1 MKIVKTKIIYFYKL
15 ILLLLFKIILMNY
28 CKNQLTLTTI
38 IFSIFISFGQSK
50 SNEFEPFTSQKKR
63 SFPFLLFSPTDN
75 SSAFKVSPLTAK
87 NASGFQFNS
96 YKVLVN
102 LKANVFKKIYSKEN
116 YQLAISG
123 QIDNQFVFREESSTR
138 FNGITHSLFNT
149 DFFIYFH
156 NDFVLNENNF
166 LRINL
171 YHRSSHLGDDFLLK
185 NDYTKIT
192 NPDYWANDPSN
203 YEAMEVLY
211 AFNKE
216 KMGLYAGISYIVRT
230 DSDRKRLA
238 FQQGGVFKNFDS
250 ESDFLSRVF
259 LGYDLRFLENNDF
272 NFDFNGGIGYA
283 FKNNNSLRL
292 EYFNGYLPYSRL
304 EKEVKTSWVSL
315 AFYYNLEL

>member
-1 MKIVKTKIIYFYKL
+1 MKVF
-15 ILLLLFKIILMNY
+15 
-28 CKNQLTLTTI
+28 KNQL
-38 IFSIFISFGQSK
+38 SIFFILFSFIITFGQTK
-50 SNEFEPFTSQKKR
+50 SNEFEPFLSQKKR
-63 SFPFLLFSPTDN
+63 DFPFLLFSTTDN
-75 SSAFKVSPLTAK
+75 SSAFKISSLTSE

-102 LKANVFKKIYSKEN
+102 LKANVFKKIYSKNN

-123 QIDNQFVFREESSTR
+123 HIDNQFVFREETSAKFS
-138 FNGITHSLFNT
+138 GITHSLFNT

-192 NPDYWANDPSN
+192 NPDYWSNDPSN
-203 YEAMEVLY
+203 YETVEVLY
-211 AFNKE
+211 AYNSK
-216 KMGLYAGISYIVRT
+216 KIGLYGGVSYIVRT
-230 DSDRKRLA
+230 NSDRKRFA
-238 FQQGGVFKNFDS
+238 FQQGAVFKNFDF
-250 ESDFLSRVF
+250 ESDFLSRIF
-259 LGYDLRFLENNDF
+259 IGYDIRFLENNNF

-292 EYFNGYLPYSRL
+292 EYYNGNLPYSRL
-304 EKEVKTSWVSL
+304 EKEVRTSWLSL

>member
-1 MKIVKTKIIYFYKL
+1 MTIF
-15 ILLLLFKIILMNY
+15 
-28 CKNQLTLTTI
+28 KNQLAIFFI
-38 IFSIFISFGQSK
+38 IFSFVIAFSQTK
-50 SNEFEPFTSQKKR
+50 KNEFEPFLSQEKR

-102 LKANVFKKIYSKEN
+102 LKANVFKKIYAN
-116 YQLAISG
+116 NTYQLAISG
-123 QIDNQFVFREESSTR
+123 HIDNQFVFREEKTAT

-185 NDYTKIT
+185 NEYTKVT
-192 NPDYWANDPSN
+192 NPDYWSNDPSN
-203 YEAMEVLY
+203 YETVEALY
-211 AFNKE
+211 AYNKE
-216 KMGLYAGISYIVRT
+216 KIGFYTGISYIVRT
-230 DSDRKRLA
+230 DSNRKKLA
-238 FQQGGVFKNFDS
+238 FQTGLVLKNLEF
-250 ESDFLSRVF
+250 ENEFLSRFF
-259 LGYDLRFLENNDF
+259 LGYDVRFLENNSF
-272 NFDFNGGIGYA
+272 NADFNGGIGYA

-292 EYFNGYLPYSRL
+292 EYYNGHLPYSRL